1 MKECIPHTVKGELLP
16 RRTCRIYRHSLIKM
30 MLTKLLAKGQ
40 LMLLEA
46 HLNGLEEKNR
56 RRIETQAKQNQ
67 LALNS
72 VMKILK

>member
-1 MKECIPHTVKGELLP
+1 M
-16 RRTCRIYRHSLIKM
+16 KM

-56 RRIETQAKQNQ
+56 RRIETQEKQNQ